1 MTTVLRCQP
10 ETSPSFIA
18 LQLSLDGIPK
28 NPGEQDDYIRNK
40 GPIPQF
46 NSEYGCIQD
55 VIQFKTNDKAL
66 GMNSAVEQTELSI
79 YLKLAEDVFMPLIMD
94 KFDCAQFYLSS
105 SQDNYILKNGII
117 NIYF

>member
-1 MTTVLRCQP
+1 VEL
-10 ETSPSFIA
+10 SSLLSIIA
-18 LQLSLDGIPK
+18 FQLSLDGIPK

-66 GMNSAVEQTELSI
+66 GMNI
-79 YLKLAEDVFMPLIMD
+79 
-94 KFDCAQFYLSS
+94 KFCCETSRTLHIFRT
-105 SQDNYILKNGII
+105 K
-117 NIYF
+117 

>member
-1 MTTVLRCQP
+1 MSHYHGQVNIHKYMYTI
-10 ETSPSFIA
+10 S

-55 VIQFKTNDKAL
+55 VIQFKTNDEAL
-66 GMNSAVEQTELSI
+66 GKKTHQMCFSNS
-79 YLKLAEDVFMPLIMD
+79 LA
-94 KFDCAQFYLSS
+94 
-105 SQDNYILKNGII
+105 NNILPILP
-117 NIYF
+117 F

>member
-1 MTTVLRCQP
+1 MKHTQHLIAKFLQQYYWYCLTVYLSI
-10 ETSPSFIA
+10 T
-18 LQLSLDGIPK
+18 LTQLSLDGIPK

-66 GMNSAVEQTELSI
+66 G
-79 YLKLAEDVFMPLIMD
+79 KAEFEGMWKIEFNCFL
-94 KFDCAQFYLSS
+94 
-105 SQDNYILKNGII
+105 
-117 NIYF
+117 

>member
-1 MTTVLRCQP
+1 MRIYLEQDLLELSHYHKVNIHKYTI
-10 ETSPSFIA
+10 S

-55 VIQFKTNDKAL
+55 VIQFKTNDEAL
-66 GMNSAVEQTELSI
+66 GKKNPSN
-79 YLKLAEDVFMPLIMD
+79 VF
-94 KFDCAQFYLSS
+94 F
-105 SQDNYILKNGII
+105 
-117 NIYF
+117 